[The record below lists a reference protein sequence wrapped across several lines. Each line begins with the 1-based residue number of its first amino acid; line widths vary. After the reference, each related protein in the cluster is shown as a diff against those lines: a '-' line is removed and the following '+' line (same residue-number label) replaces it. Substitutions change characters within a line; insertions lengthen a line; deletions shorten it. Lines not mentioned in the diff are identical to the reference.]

1 MSILTKNCLAQ
12 VTSWTLNTN
21 RDTVDVSGLGDQFRK
36 QFSGMVSGSGTVE
49 CLFDYDYHRSQEDCD
64 NDYDKELPIFMHKLA
79 IRQEVG
85 STFTGMFLMR
95 QAYTMP
101 IADLVDRERVGNE
114 LFYLCECV
122 VTNVATELAPTEMIR
137 SSIDFV
143 TTGKIQLLF
152 AYPADQLL
160 QEDGDGLLSPRRF
173 RPEFE
178 CSGLWL
184 NFRYWLGAMWLIAGS
199 LNLTRSRLMSCSLK
213 VDLLVV
219 VDVSTNETKNITPAA
234 LAEGSVGSLPDGS
247 IPGSAIELNSL
258 TGEHLQENT
267 ITEREL
273 ADGSVGTNQIIDG
286 SITEDKFDPNIDLG
300 NIAIG
305 DNSIDGNQIKEDAI
319 DGDYHIQDR
328 TITGIKLVENTI
340 TSAEIAAGC
349 YH

>member
-1 MSILTKNCLAQ
+1 MAIWLGSAGAIRLKRSWQNQVFDYITPTGVNVGLKRFGFEDGITGITTGDRVQFKRVDENGKAVEDLLDFVDASGWLDGTQHNDGAWYCHADSVGGVRLYDRWEHALRNDPAFAIELNKASERYRVAYKNVNTNENCLAQ

-160 QEDGDGLLSPRRF
+160 QEDGDGLLSQDD
-173 RPEFE
+173 
-178 CSGLWL
+178 SD
-184 NFRYWLGAMWLIAGS
+184 
-199 LNLTRSRLMSCSLK
+199 LNL
-213 VDLLVV
+213 
-219 VDVSTNETKNITPAA
+219 NA
-234 LAEGSVGSLPDGS
+234 LDFG
-247 IPGSAIELNSL
+247 
-258 TGEHLQENT
+258 
-267 ITEREL
+267 
-273 ADGSVGTNQIIDG
+273 
-286 SITEDKFDPNIDLG
+286 
-300 NIAIG
+300 
-305 DNSIDGNQIKEDAI
+305 
-319 DGDYHIQDR
+319 
-328 TITGIKLVENTI
+328 
-340 TSAEIAAGC
+340 
-349 YH
+349 